1 MKDPKKLFHAIS
13 YLQYPIMASSLIF
26 YVPFL
31 ISIFNQEPNWSN
43 LNNMLILIGIGL
55 SFSTLQDT
63 STTQNKFSENIWR
76 SPKKGKYVLIA
87 MSVFAFLLICVGMV
101 LLYYS
106 QDNLTNSVA
115 VGVTVLGIGYVGIL
129 KSGIEMYE
137 NHRSDKN
144 PVPESEMIA

>member
-1 MKDPKKLFHAIS
+1 
-13 YLQYPIMASSLIF
+13 
-26 YVPFL
+26 
-31 ISIFNQEPNWSN
+31 
-43 LNNMLILIGIGL
+43 
-55 SFSTLQDT
+55 
-63 STTQNKFSENIWR
+63 
-76 SPKKGKYVLIA
+76 
-87 MSVFAFLLICVGMV
+87 MSVFAFLLICVGLV